1 MRGRRAKRA
10 NEANPMTQLLS
21 LSATDLLDRFASPDP
36 TPGGGSAAALA
47 GALAAALVEMVAGLP
62 RTRTGAPDEREKLDA
77 ARASAG
83 RAGSRLRQ
91 LVDLDTEAY
100 NAVTAAFKLPKATD
114 DEKTA
119 RSAAIAR
126 AMRQATEVPLE
137 TCDCAA
143 QVLRASAQ
151 ALAHGNPNAASDVR
165 TAMALC
171 RAALDAGAENVR
183 ANAGS
188 PALAAEAPLLLARL
202 ETIRAPLES
211 MLANPSRK

>member
-1 MRGRRAKRA
+1 MS
-10 NEANPMTQLLS
+10 LLA
-21 LSATDLLDRFASPDP
+21 LSAEGLLDRFASQEP

-62 RTRTGAPDEREKLDA
+62 KSRTGAPEEREKLDA
-77 ARASAG
+77 AKASAA
-83 RAGSRLRQ
+83 RAGARLRQ
-91 LVDLDTEAY
+91 LVDLDTDAY
-100 NAVTAAFKLPKATD
+100 NAVTAAYRLPKATD
-114 DEKTA
+114 DEKA
-119 RSAAIAR
+119 ERKAAIGA

-137 TCDCAA
+137 TCERAA
-143 QVLRASAQ
+143 EVLRAAAQ
-151 ALAHGNPNAASDVR
+151 ALAHGNANASSDAR

-183 ANAGS
+183 ANVGS
-188 PALAAEAPLLLARL
+188 PSLAAETPLFLARL

>member
-1 MRGRRAKRA
+1 MS
-10 NEANPMTQLLS
+10 LLS
-21 LSATDLLDRFASPDP
+21 LSAEALLDRFASDEP

-47 GALAAALVEMVAGLP
+47 GALAAALVAMVAGLP
-62 RTRTGAPDEREKLDA
+62 KSRTGAPEEREKLDA
-77 ARASAG
+77 AKASAAK
-83 RAGSRLRQ
+83 AGARLRQ

-100 NAVTAAFKLPKATD
+100 NAVTAAYRLAKATD
-114 DEKTA
+114 DEKA
-119 RSAAIAR
+119 VRKAAIVS

-137 TCDCAA
+137 TCERTSE
-143 QVLRASAQ
+143 VLRAAAQ
-151 ALAHGNPNAASDVR
+151 ALAHGNPNAASDAR

-188 PALAAEAPLLLARL
+188 PSLAAEAPILLARL

>member
-1 MRGRRAKRA
+1 
-10 NEANPMTQLLS
+10 MTQLLS
-21 LSATDLLDRFASPDP
+21 LPTTDLLDRFASQDP

-47 GALAAALVEMVAGLP
+47 GALAAALVEMVANLP
-62 RTRTGAPDEREKLDA
+62 KTRTGAPDEREKLDA
-77 ARASAG
+77 AKAAAQKAG
-83 RAGSRLRQ
+83 ARLRQ
-91 LVDLDTEAY
+91 LVDLDTDSY
-100 NAVTAAFKLPKATD
+100 NAVTAAYRLPKATD
-114 DEKTA
+114 EEKSA
-119 RSAAIAR
+119 RSAAILK

-137 TCDCAA
+137 TCECAA

-183 ANAGS
+183 ANVAS
-188 PALAAEAPLLLARL
+188 PSLTAESPLYLARL
-202 ETIRAPLES
+202 EALRAPLES

>member
-1 MRGRRAKRA
+1 M
-10 NEANPMTQLLS
+10 NQLLA
-21 LSATDLLDRFASPDP
+21 LSTTDLLDRFASSDP

-47 GALAAALVEMVAGLP
+47 GALAAALVEMVANLP
-62 RTRTGAPDEREKLDA
+62 KTRTGASDERERLDA
-77 ARASAG
+77 AKAAARKAG
-83 RAGSRLRQ
+83 ARLRQ
-91 LVDLDTEAY
+91 LVDLDTAAY
-100 NAVTAAFKLPKATD
+100 NAVTAAYRLPKATD

-119 RSAAIAR
+119 RTAAIAT

-137 TCDCAA
+137 TCECAA

-151 ALAHGNPNAASDVR
+151 ALAHGNQNAASDVR

-183 ANAGS
+183 ANVDS
-188 PALAAEAPLLLARL
+188 PSLAKESPLFLARL
-202 ETIRAPLES
+202 EALRAPLES